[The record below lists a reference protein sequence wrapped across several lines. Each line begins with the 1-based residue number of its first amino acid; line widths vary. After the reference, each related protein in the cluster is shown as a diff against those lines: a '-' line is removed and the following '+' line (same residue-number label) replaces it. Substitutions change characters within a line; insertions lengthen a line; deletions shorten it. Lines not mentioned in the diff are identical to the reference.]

1 YYADVKGRM
10 VRCGRDPDHLKVMPG
25 LSVFVGRTHQ
35 EAQDKFAQLQDLI
48 HPAVGVA
55 LLSKY
60 IAWDL
65 SGYDVDG
72 PVPVVP
78 QARGAHTRSALLSDP
93 ARAEGLT
100 TRQLYQRIAGGRGH
114 YEVVGAAK
122 DVVDMMED
130 WFSTGAADGFN
141 VLPPF
146 FPNSLDD

>member
-1 YYADVKGRM
+1 DVKGRM

-78 QARGAHTRSALLSDP
+78 QDRGAPTRSALLSDT
-93 ARAEGLT
+93 AQAEGLT
-100 TRQLYQRIAGGRGH
+100 IRQLYQRIAGGRRH
-114 YEVVGAAK
+114 YYKSGSPKE
-122 DVVDMMED
+122 DVPMLEGRVA
-130 WFSTGAADGFN
+130 TGAPGGIA
-141 VLPPF
+141 
-146 FPNSLDD
+146 